1 MQSSIKFITYTL
13 AIFISLC
20 LLTKVS
26 CIDEEILDLEALG
39 HPHTCF
45 YPSNS
50 EDANPT
56 FDTDDQF
63 QIHDK
68 SQNSRYSYMSGRW
81 TSFAVTSALGTAPG
95 TPLTLTWSIVPD
107 GMAIPGNSG
116 EPAATSNLRS
126 FMTGI
131 FGSQAAYLAMF
142 NQSFQAWQGISG
154 VSYRYEPNDDGATMF
169 TTSGKVGVR
178 GDIRISGHPID
189 GANNVLAYTYS
200 PNSGDM
206 VIDTGDSFFTNN
218 KNWVWQVV
226 AHELGH
232 ALGLAHTCPMS
243 QTKLMEPYFSTKFS
257 GPQIDDILAAQQY
270 YGDAYEANNQFS
282 TSSYLGQ
289 VSAGSSVSVKTV
301 SLHAA
306 SDLDFY
312 SFVPS
317 STGTVSA
324 VVYPNGQTYTVGAVG
339 SGGVANSCSGT
350 FPTVNTLQIFTL
362 NLAIYDSSQNLLGS
376 ASSGGLGSAQS
387 LSVQV
392 TAGKTYYVKVSTA
405 STASGSVT
413 VQMYNMTISSAVS
426 NVVTPSSAPVTPSS
440 APVTPSSS
448 PSNSPAA
455 SASHSHVPL
464 SATASRSY
472 SPSHSRAPIAVSHSP
487 SHSRS
492 RRPIFGKK
500 EEMPEAETTS
510 TNKEEELPV
519 PVMQIDVHPFSGA
532 ETETQPTMQVDVHP
546 PPAEGDQSEPVVQI
560 FPHVPAQDSTEE
572 NSQ

>member
-1 MQSSIKFITYTL
+1 
-13 AIFISLC
+13 
-20 LLTKVS
+20 
-26 CIDEEILDLEALG
+26 
-39 HPHTCF
+39 
-45 YPSNS
+45 
-50 EDANPT
+50 
-56 FDTDDQF
+56 
-63 QIHDK
+63 
-68 SQNSRYSYMSGRW
+68 
-81 TSFAVTSALGTAPG
+81 
-95 TPLTLTWSIVPD
+95 
-107 GMAIPGNSG
+107 
-116 EPAATSNLRS
+116 
-126 FMTGI
+126 
-131 FGSQAAYLAMF
+131 
-142 NQSFQAWQGISG
+142 
-154 VSYRYEPNDDGATMF
+154 
-169 TTSGKVGVR
+169 
-178 GDIRISGHPID
+178 
-189 GANNVLAYTYS
+189 
-200 PNSGDM
+200 
-206 VIDTGDSFFTNN
+206 
-218 KNWVWQVV
+218 
-226 AHELGH
+226 
-232 ALGLAHTCPMS
+232 
-243 QTKLMEPYFSTKFS
+243 
-257 GPQIDDILAAQQY
+257 
-270 YGDAYEANNQFS
+270 
-282 TSSYLGQ
+282 
-289 VSAGSSVSVKTV
+289 
-301 SLHAA
+301 
-306 SDLDFY
+306 
-312 SFVPS
+312 
-317 STGTVSA
+317 

-426 NVVTPSSAPVTPSS
+426 NVVTPSS